1 MKFHAVNKAMCQS
14 LNLKIENI
22 PYSGSS
28 LSPMLF
34 PHLFFS
40 QQSSLSHTSPTQ
52 WTWIWANSRKEIAKA
67 RKACCAAVR
76 GLQRAG
82 HDLTS
87 EQQQPHPGAFI
98 SRSFTNFASCKTLFL
113 DKNTFWGSR
122 WTWISMDLQTNA
134 VSFPHESRN
143 FWRRLRS
150 WLVFW
155 ICVLNEFCLWIQ
167 KWWWWWW
174 EWGVL
179 VVARVVVDREKGRM
193 EGNTERTWEF

>member
-1 MKFHAVNKAMCQS
+1 MNIFKFQVPKDEQIHWKRPWCWERLRARGEGEDRGWDDWVAS
-14 LNLKIENI
+14 L
-22 PYSGSS
+22 
-28 LSPMLF
+28 
-34 PHLFFS
+34 
-40 QQSSLSHTSPTQ
+40 TQ

-87 EQQQPHPGAFI
+87 EQQQTHPGAFI